1 MSIQSL
7 LTATAVAAALLG
19 CWGVLRFPGFGP
31 KTLMGATVNVC
42 VALAANALA
51 PPLVAAVARA
61 SLGGPYLALF
71 GIVLPAL
78 CYAFWAGG
86 CLIRVAQRALSSQR
100 L

>member
-19 CWGVLRFPGFGP
+19 CWGVIRFPGFGP
-31 KTLMGATVNVC
+31 KTLASATLNVC

-51 PPLVAAVARA
+51 PPLVASVARGGPA
-61 SLGGPYLALF
+61 GPYLALF
-71 GIVLPAL
+71 GLVLPAL

-86 CLIRVAQRALSSQR
+86 CLIRIAQQALSSQR
-100 L
+100 F